1 MLEIHRSQFL
11 RKEMCPPKFAFA
23 HISYAEGI
31 VLGFNIKTQWESL
44 WSYTLGISH
53 ARYGHLSDK
62 GA

>member
-1 MLEIHRSQFL
+1 
-11 RKEMCPPKFAFA
+11 MCPPKFAFA